1 MPLKD
6 SCKSGGPADELA
18 AAAAAADLIASAAA
32 ADLIASA
39 DDVLKSVPDLPAT
52 SNVRPFIPPPR
63 NDLPTPMD
71 DLAAV
76 DDLPTRLDP
85 SCRAESWLL
94 LLLRVLFEP
103 VTLVLPMLAAVPTCS
118 LVAGCDDVR
127 WSGGLGVRLML
138 GLSVGEAVSTGA
150 MR

>member
-18 AAAAAADLIASAAA
+18 AAAAAADLIASA
-32 ADLIASA
+32 
-39 DDVLKSVPDLPAT
+39 DDVLTSVPDLPAT
-52 SNVRPFIPPPR
+52 SDVRPFIPPPR

-127 WSGGLGVRLML
+127 CSGGLGLRLML